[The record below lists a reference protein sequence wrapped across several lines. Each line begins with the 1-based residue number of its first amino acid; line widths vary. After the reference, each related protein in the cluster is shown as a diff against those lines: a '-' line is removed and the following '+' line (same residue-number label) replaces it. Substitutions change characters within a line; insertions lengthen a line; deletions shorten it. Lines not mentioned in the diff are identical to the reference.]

1 MKIYTPR
8 KQATMPV
15 PKANCPTCGKS
26 GTKTKTKTKK
36 R

>member
-15 PKANCPTCGKS
+15 PKANCPTCGKK
-26 GTKTKTKTKK
+26 TKTITKTKK
-36 R
+36 K